1 MSIPSQQRAAVRQ
14 GLGPEATAPIRTVD
28 VEKPGPGQI
37 LVKITWTGLCGSDKS
52 LLHNEWKDFGVSM
65 MDASKGIAGHEG
77 AGNVVAVGEG
87 MENRWKIGDR
97 AGVKWIASTCGECDF
112 CRVGSD
118 EVHCPSQTNSGFSV
132 AGTFQEYVIAD
143 GRYTSRIPDGVSDEE
158 AGPIMCGGVT
168 AYTACKRSGVTP
180 GQWLVIPGAG
190 GGLGHFCIQYA
201 KAMGMRVIAID
212 GGDEKRDLCLKLGAE
227 VFIDFKTTK
236 DITAEVMKIT
246 KYGAHGVIITAATRA
261 AYETAPNY
269 LRPNGTAVAVGLP
282 QDPTVI
288 AGAPPMAVALRRLKI
303 VGSVTGSMKDVEE
316 ALDFT
321 ARGLVRPILSKGKL
335 EDLDQWINKLATGQ
349 VAGRCVLEV
358 AA

>member
-1 MSIPSQQRAAVRQ
+1 MSVPSQQRAAVRQ
-14 GLGPEATAPIRTVD
+14 GVGPDAKAPIQTID
-28 VEKPGPGQI
+28 VAKPGPGQV

-52 LLHNEWKDFGVSM
+52 LLRNEWKDFGISM
-65 MDASKGIAGHEG
+65 KDVCKGIAGHEG

-87 MENRWKIGDR
+87 MDKRWKIGDR
-97 AGVKWIASTCGECDF
+97 AGIKWIASTCGECDF

-118 EVHCPSQTNSGFSV
+118 EVHCPHQTNSGFSA
-132 AGTFQEYVIAD
+132 AGTFQEYVVAD
-143 GRYTSRIPDGVSDEE
+143 GRYTSRIPDGVLDEE

-180 GQWLVIPGAG
+180 GQWIVLPGAG
-190 GGLGHFCIQYA
+190 GGIGHFAIQYA

-212 GGDEKRDLCLKLGAE
+212 GGDEKRELCLKLGAE
-227 VFIDFKTTK
+227 VYIDFKTTK
-236 DITAEVMKIT
+236 DIPAEVLKIT
-246 KYGAHGVIITAATRA
+246 KYGAHGVIVTAATRA

-269 LRPNGTAVAVGLP
+269 LRPNGTVVAVGLP
-282 QDPTVI
+282 QDPTII

-335 EDLDQWINKLATGQ
+335 DDLDEWINKLATGQ
-349 VAGRCVLEV
+349 VAGRCVLQV
-358 AA
+358 SA

>member
-77 AGNVVAVGEG
+77 AGNVVAVGQG

-112 CRVGSD
+112 CRSGSD
-118 EVHCPSQTNSGFSV
+118 EVHCPNQTNSGFSV

-158 AGPIMCGGVT
+158 AGPII
-168 AYTACKRSGVTP
+168 SGVTP

-201 KAMGMRVIAID
+201 KAMGMRVIAVD

-349 VAGRCVLEV
+349 LAGRCVLEV

>member
-1 MSIPSQQRAAVRQ
+1 M
-14 GLGPEATAPIRTVD
+14 L
-28 VEKPGPGQI
+28 
-37 LVKITWTGLCGSDKS
+37 ITSS
-52 LLHNEWKDFGVSM
+52 
-65 MDASKGIAGHEG
+65 
-77 AGNVVAVGEG
+77 
-87 MENRWKIGDR
+87 
-97 AGVKWIASTCGECDF
+97 
-112 CRVGSD
+112 
-118 EVHCPSQTNSGFSV
+118 
-132 AGTFQEYVIAD
+132 
-143 GRYTSRIPDGVSDEE
+143 
-158 AGPIMCGGVT
+158 
-168 AYTACKRSGVTP
+168 SGVTP

-321 ARGLVRPILSKGKL
+321 ARGLVRVSRAQDDESL
-335 EDLDQWINKLATGQ
+335 
-349 VAGRCVLEV
+349 VAIY
-358 AA
+358 

>member
-112 CRVGSD
+112 CRSGSD
-118 EVHCPSQTNSGFSV
+118 EVHCPNQTNSGFSV

-168 AYTACKRSGVTP
+168 AYTACKRSGVAP

-227 VFIDFKTTK
+227 IFIDFKATK

-335 EDLDQWINKLATGQ
+335 EDLDQWIKKLSTGQ
-349 VAGRCVLEV
+349 LAGRCVLEV